1 MTMQISKI
9 LVPVDF
15 STPTRAAVQMA
26 TSLAKDHG
34 ASLLLLHVE
43 EPPLAYGGGEL
54 YYGVDAPDVDA
65 LRKMLEEVKPTDP
78 NVFCTRRLVTGDP
91 AAAIV
96 RVAEED
102 SADLIVMS
110 THGRTGV
117 TRFLMGSVA
126 EEVVRKATCPVLTL
140 KHVVAKAASPVAT
153 EALPA
158 KPVAVGPAT
167 P

>member
-1 MTMQISKI
+1 MMKLNKI

-15 STPTRAAVQMA
+15 STPTRAAVQTA

-34 ASLLLLHVE
+34 ATIVLLHVE

-54 YYGVDAPDVDA
+54 YYGVEAPDVNA
-65 LRKMLEEVKPTDP
+65 LRKMLEEVRPSDP

-96 RVAEED
+96 RVAEEEG
-102 SADLIVMS
+102 ADMIVMS

-126 EEVVRKATCPVLTL
+126 EEVVRKAPCPVLTL
-140 KHVVAKAASPVAT
+140 RQILGKEAEAAPVAAAPARA
-153 EALPA
+153 ALGA
-158 KPVAVGPAT
+158 AAT
-167 P
+167 

>member
-1 MTMQISKI
+1 MTMHISKI

-54 YYGVDAPDVDA
+54 YYGVDAPDVEA

-78 NVFCTRRLVTGDP
+78 SVTCTRRLVTGDP

-96 RVAEED
+96 RVAEEEA
-102 SADLIVMS
+102 ADLIVMS

-126 EEVVRKATCPVLTL
+126 EEVVRKSSSPVLTL
-140 KHVVAKAASPVAT
+140 KHMTAKATLPSEAP
-153 EALPA
+153 ALPVTS
-158 KPVAVGPAT
+158 VAVGPAT